1 MSDPESD
8 ISNDDESSMT
18 SDLPESDIAEETEEQ
33 EVVENEDLMEE
44 IEGEPFWNDD
54 IELEDNQSQTSE
66 PTEAENRAVQK
77 STNPYMTKYEFTKL
91 IGVRAEQIMNGSH
104 VFVNPSGID
113 DSILL
118 AVKELKEHKI
128 PLKIRRQVP
137 DKNSFKNEDWSTN
150 EFKNIDILLRFYN
163 YSDVFDPDE

>member
-1 MSDPESD
+1 MSDVESE

-18 SDLPESDIAEETEEQ
+18 SELPESDVVEETEQ
-33 EVVENEDLMEE
+33 EVLENEELMEE
-44 IEGEPFWNDD
+44 IEGEPFWIDD

-66 PTEAENRAVQK
+66 PTESENKTVQK
-77 STNPYMTKYEFTKL
+77 STKEYMTKYEFTKL
-91 IGVRAEQIMNGSH
+91 IGVRAEQIMNGSQ
-104 VFVNPSGID
+104 VFVNPRGID

-118 AVKELKEHKI
+118 AVMELKENKI

-137 DKNSFKNEDWSTN
+137 DKNSFKVEDWSTN

-163 YSDVFDPDE
+163 YNLYDLDE